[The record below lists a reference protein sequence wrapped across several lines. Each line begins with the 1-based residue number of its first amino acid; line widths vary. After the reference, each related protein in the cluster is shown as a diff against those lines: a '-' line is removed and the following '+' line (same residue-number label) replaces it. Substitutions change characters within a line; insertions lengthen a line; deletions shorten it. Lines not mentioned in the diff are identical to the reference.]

1 MASNARGLFVVIEG
15 MDGAGTT
22 TQTKLLTDALN
33 AGRRPAVQTRE
44 PSDGPIGVLLR
55 QMLAMRIVRPGPDG
69 ALPMTRETL
78 ALLFAADRLDHV
90 AVDIDP
96 VLARGDVVI
105 SDRYDYSSL
114 AYQGD
119 VEGDQVDY
127 QWVLDINARARRP
140 DLTVFLRI
148 GVEDSIKRLD
158 ARAKR
163 DLYETHDKLE
173 RLALRYDEV
182 MEMARARGEHVLT
195 LDATDSIESIQA
207 AILAA
212 VHALS
217 A

>member
-1 MASNARGLFVVIEG
+1 MATQTRGLFVVIEG

-22 TQTKLLTDALN
+22 TQTRLLTDALN
-33 AGRRPAVQTRE
+33 ARDRAAVQTRE
-44 PSDGPIGVLLR
+44 PSDGPIGVILR
-55 QMLAMRIVRPGPDG
+55 QMLAMRVVRPGPDG
-69 ALPMTRETL
+69 SLPMTRETL

-90 AVDIDP
+90 AVDIEP
-96 VLARGDVVI
+96 VVARGGVAI
-105 SDRYDYSSL
+105 SDRYDHSSL

-119 VEGDQVDY
+119 VEGDEVDY

-148 GVEDSIKRLD
+148 SVEDSIKRLD

-163 DLYETHDKLE
+163 DLYETHDKLK

-182 MEMARARGEHVLT
+182 MQMAQARGERVLT
-195 LDATDSIESIQA
+195 LDATDSIESIHE

-212 VHALS
+212 VMAL
-217 A
+217 